1 MYHYEKRGD
10 KIMMPIR
17 RVQNWLPDVFN
28 DFFTNDW
35 IEKVNVTSPAI
46 NVLETETGFKV
57 EVAACGMTKDDFN
70 VHIDEEENLII
81 SMEKKEEK
89 KEEKKNHR
97 YLRREFSYSNF
108 RQTLILPDNADKEN
122 ITANVENGVLH
133 IEIPKLKEVEIKKQQ
148 KPIEVK

>member
-1 MYHYEKRGD
+1 M
-10 KIMMPIR
+10 R
-17 RVQNWLPDVFN
+17 RTQNWLPGIFN

-46 NVLETETGFKV
+46 NVLETETAFKL

-70 VHIDEEENLII
+70 VRIDEDENLII

-89 KEEKKNHR
+89 KEEKNNHR

-108 RQTLILPDNADKEN
+108 HQTLILPDNADKDN
-122 ITANVENGVLH
+122 IAAHMESGVLH
-133 IEIPKLKEVEIKKQQ
+133 IEIPKLKEDETKKLQKIIEIK
-148 KPIEVK
+148 

>member
-1 MYHYEKRGD
+1 
-10 KIMMPIR
+10 
-17 RVQNWLPDVFN
+17 
-28 DFFTNDW
+28 
-35 IEKVNVTSPAI
+35 
-46 NVLETETGFKV
+46 
-57 EVAACGMTKDDFN
+57 MTKDDFN

-122 ITANVENGVLH
+122 IAANVENGVLR
-133 IEIPKLKEVEIKKQQ
+133 IEIPKLKEVETKKQP
-148 KPIEVK
+148 KSIEVK

>member
-1 MYHYEKRGD
+1 
-10 KIMMPIR
+10 MMPIR
-17 RVQNWLPDVFN
+17 RVQNWLPDVFS

-89 KEEKKNHR
+89 KNYR

-122 ITANVENGVLH
+122 IAANVENGVLH
-133 IEIPKLKEVEIKKQQ
+133 IEIPKLKEVETKKQQ
-148 KPIEVK
+148 KSIEVR